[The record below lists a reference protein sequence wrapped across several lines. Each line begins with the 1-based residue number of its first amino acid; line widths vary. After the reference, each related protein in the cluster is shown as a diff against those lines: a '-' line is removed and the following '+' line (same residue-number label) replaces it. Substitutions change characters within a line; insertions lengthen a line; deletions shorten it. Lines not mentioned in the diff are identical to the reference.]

1 MLWYNVVKKE
11 KGVSPMGSEETAATY
26 RSDEKGETSNT
37 VRNANGTTRH
47 VAWRKKRRI
56 SLDCHALSDN
66 TVF

>member
-11 KGVSPMGSEETAATY
+11 QGVSPMGSEETAATY

-37 VRNANGTTRH
+37 VRNASGTTRH
-47 VAWRKKRRI
+47 VAWRKERRI